1 MSEPSGEIGPP
12 DLATVDAIAVLA
24 REMRANSERW
34 FPRWHSPDLG
44 MPLTVAY
51 ALGLAG
57 EVGEVANLVKKWMRD
72 GQVPEGTE
80 SLDAELAD
88 CLTYL
93 LLLADEEGIDIV
105 QAYRRKAAVNEARW
119 GAQKERCQKCDGS
132 GCEEGCGLRGGCKY
146 AYAGPE
152 SHRICNTCHGTGW
165 TVQADQSGSTPPP

>member
-1 MSEPSGEIGPP
+1 MTAPDVSPPTGPGDEI
-12 DLATVDAIAVLA
+12 VELA

-57 EVGEVANLVKKWMRD
+57 EVGEVANLVKKQMRD
-72 GQVPEGTE
+72 GQVAEGTE
-80 SLDAELAD
+80 PLGAELAD

-105 QAYRRKAAVNEARW
+105 AEYRRKAAVNEARW
-119 GAQKERCQKCDGS
+119 GGHS
-132 GCEEGCGLRGGCKY
+132 GRQ
-146 AYAGPE
+146 P
-152 SHRICNTCHGTGW
+152 
-165 TVQADQSGSTPPP
+165 